1 MSNHNLSWIKTHYFL
16 LDNMPTTTAAAL
28 TGELDG
34 LNTSSGG
41 SMTSNVAESYRLDE
55 DGYAEKAATTANVEN
70 FDITL
75 DRKADAIFTTSGTD
89 AYSRL
94 RNWFETNRQS
104 QKVLVE
110 IIYRGMIG
118 TTPVETW
125 EGRAYR
131 VSIVGVSDGDKSG
144 DDVQRINASFAVSGK
159 ITNLVITHSQD
170 GTFSAALPS

>member
-1 MSNHNLSWIKTHYFL
+1 MSTHNLSWIKTHYFL
-16 LDNMPTTTAAAL
+16 LDSMPTTTAAAL

-34 LNTSSGG
+34 VNTSSGG

-55 DGYAEKAATTANVEN
+55 DGFSEKASTTANIEN

-75 DRKADAIFTTSGTD
+75 DRKADVIFTSSGTD

-94 RNWFETNRQS
+94 RNWFETNRKT

-110 IIYRGMIG
+110 LIYRGMIG
-118 TTPVETW
+118 ATPVATW

-131 VSIVGVSDGDKSG
+131 VSIVGVTDGDKSG
-144 DDVQRINASFAVSGK
+144 DDVQRVNASFAVSGK
-159 ITNLVITHSQD
+159 ITNLVITRSQD
-170 GTFSAALPS
+170 GTFTAALPS